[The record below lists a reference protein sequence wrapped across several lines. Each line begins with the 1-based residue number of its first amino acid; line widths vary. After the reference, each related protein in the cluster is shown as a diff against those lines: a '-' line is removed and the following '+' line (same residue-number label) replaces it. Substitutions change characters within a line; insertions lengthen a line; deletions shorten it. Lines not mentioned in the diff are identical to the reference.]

1 MRVDTNTVLVLVLS
15 SLLLSFIAAVI
26 QDAHAVNK
34 PETLASVS
42 EVVEL
47 GTPFLVQHYQTDVGK
62 PQPLDKPS
70 TGNFTGHGIINGN
83 LSVTAAGNATETFR
97 NNNTSFIQGN
107 SKFVTDNGDIA
118 VYNFQ
123 AIGTYN
129 PDGTFQSRGAAFF
142 DRDATGE
149 LSFLSNSVSIYKD
162 TVDSKGNG
170 TFLMWHW
177 K

>member
-1 MRVDTNTVLVLVLS
+1 LRVDTNTVLVVALS

-26 QDAHAVNK
+26 QDAHAVNNT
-34 PETLASVS
+34 ETLARVS

-62 PQPLDKPS
+62 PQPLDKTS
-70 TGNFTGHGIINGN
+70 TGNFTGKGIINGN
-83 LSVTAAGNATETFR
+83 LSITAAGNATETFR
-97 NNNTSFIQGN
+97 NSNTSIIQGN

-118 VYNFQ
+118 RYNFQ

-142 DRDATGE
+142 DSHATGE
-149 LSFLSNSVSIYKD
+149 LSFLSNSVGIYKD